1 MSDSKGEVV
10 GNHMVWDDPAG
21 DPRIVIVQRI
31 ERRTDALHPLD
42 VSKLR
47 YIVEALRSGAHRN
60 FIEGLIAELMVCV
73 RSDCSAAGADRVTDR
88 LMRGLIGSA
97 LDSADVAEIVLA
109 KIHEARA

>member
-1 MSDSKGEVV
+1 MSDSKGEIV
-10 GNHMVWDDPAG
+10 GSYMTWSSSADE
-21 DPRIVIVQRI
+21 RIITYQRI
-31 ERRTDALHPLD
+31 ERQADSLHPQD
-42 VSKLR
+42 ADKLR
-47 YIVEALRSGAHRN
+47 YIVEALRSGAHHN

-73 RSDCSAAGADRVTDR
+73 RSDCSAVGADRVTDR